1 MFILISFIFF
11 NTSDQFHQSSPGDT
25 HRIQGHTGR
34 QQASCVRNIFFL
46 FSFPSIF
53 LFYLILMNKNSDPGL
68 LIVIHRKRTH
78 KMNRGR
84 ERWGGRERD
93 CKALAHEIMR
103 GGRASMISLQ
113 DCGTGKPVA
122 YFDISTAKETAVHI
136 PVHVWRPEKQAR
148 HSQENSIAAQPSG
161 GWRQRLTSLSRQSHR
176 CEKHSST
183 DEGQLALHPLRVTHS
198 SHSFQ

>member
-84 ERWGGRERD
+84 ERGGGREREIVKHWLTKLWEVEGHPWSL
-93 CKALAHEIMR
+93 CK
-103 GGRASMISLQ
+103 
-113 DCGTGKPVA
+113 TVA
-122 YFDISTAKETAVHI
+122 RENRW
-136 PVHVWRPEKQAR
+136 HV
-148 HSQENSIAAQPSG
+148 
-161 GWRQRLTSLSRQSHR
+161 LTSPQLRKQRFAFQST
-176 CEKHSST
+176 S
-183 DEGQLALHPLRVTHS
+183 EGQKSRLVILKRTISQLIPQADGGSV
-198 SHSFQ
+198 